1 MDDLYVECLVAKK
14 PMASETLIKGVAYGV
29 TALFLIL
36 GILNL
41 FFLIGFLIMLGID
54 FLALPRLSVEYEY
67 LYVTKTLQIDSI
79 YSKEKR
85 KKNAEYDLE
94 QMEIF
99 AAEGAWQLDEYKNMQ
114 TVNKDF
120 TSGEDDIKPWILI
133 VHNGQAIDRVRL
145 EPNEEMIK
153 AIRSLYPRKVF
164 DISQGTAL

>member
-1 MDDLYVECLVAKK
+1 MDDIYVECLVAKRPK
-14 PMASETLIKGVAYGV
+14 TYETVVKGVAYGA

-36 GILNL
+36 GLMNL
-41 FFLIGFLIMLGID
+41 IFLIGFGIMLFVD

-67 LYVTKTLQIDSI
+67 LYVSRSLQIDSI

-114 TVNKDF
+114 TVSRDF
-120 TSGEDDIKPWILI
+120 SSGEEDAKIWILI
-133 VHNGQAIDRVRL
+133 VHNGQSIDRVRL
-145 EPNEEMIK
+145 EPDEDMVK
-153 AIRSLYPRKVF
+153 AIRQVYPRKVF
-164 DISQGTAL
+164 DKA